1 MARALLLV
9 LLWVI
14 QVAAVAVFTSSTW
27 LQEQIAQEKMGVQ
40 AYLGEETAHHLSAK
54 ADDGFRRMFVDT
66 EVVSHVYRFLIPD
79 DSVPKHGTEGLAP
92 WFFEWLDDS
101 LRTFW
106 FVAYQAIYRLLL
118 FSEWMPYLGILILAA
133 VIDGLVE
140 RKIRKKNRGY
150 ANPVRYRAG
159 IRLLIILFVVPLLYL
174 TLPISVTPL
183 LVPAWIF
190 AAGAVLMLVTANAQH
205 RI

>member
-1 MARALLLV
+1 MARALLLL

-14 QVAAVAVFTSSTW
+14 QIAAVAVFTSSTW
-27 LQEQIAQEKMGVQ
+27 LQDQIVKEKVSVH
-40 AYLGEETAHHLSAK
+40 AYLGSETARQISNR
-54 ADDGFRRMFVDT
+54 ADDRFQQLFVDT
-66 EVVSHVYRFLIPD
+66 EVVDHVYRFLIPD
-79 DSVPKHGTEGLAP
+79 DSVPKHGTDGLAP
-92 WFFEWLDDS
+92 WFFDWLDDS

-106 FVAYQAIYRLLL
+106 FVAYQAIYRLSL

-133 VIDGLVE
+133 LVDGLVE

-159 IRLLIILFVVPLLYL
+159 IRLLVVLFVVPLLYL
-174 TLPISVTPL
+174 TLPLSVTPL
-183 LVPAWIF
+183 LVPVWIF
-190 AAGAVLMLVTANAQH
+190 AAAAVLMLVTSNAQH

>member
-1 MARALLLV
+1 M
-9 LLWVI
+9 
-14 QVAAVAVFTSSTW
+14 
-27 LQEQIAQEKMGVQ
+27 
-40 AYLGEETAHHLSAK
+40 
-54 ADDGFRRMFVDT
+54 
-66 EVVSHVYRFLIPD
+66 
-79 DSVPKHGTEGLAP
+79 
-92 WFFEWLDDS
+92 
-101 LRTFW
+101 
-106 FVAYQAIYRLLL
+106 AYQAIYRLLL